1 MAKTILSDFVAC
13 IQEITA
19 YYKLLVVETK
29 NNKIVGT
36 TNEWILDNYFMIS
49 EQEKAIKEDLRNKDI
64 RKIKSKR
71 KKQLI
76 DFLHSFLK
84 KTNFQVNI
92 DALSEALNE
101 EQEKNDDYFSYTEIA
116 FIFVIIRFLIIKEL
130 SLLSRELCNKLND
143 KRKAEK
149 TFDLIEKE
157 LKESNTSLELK
168 SLLNNEKR
176 LLENAYYLEQLSA
189 KMRESQQLPQSLQE
203 KLDKVL
209 VQHDKTLKESIQRG
223 IDESAVNNILITNIF
238 VSFKKMTKIEM
249 SEMFSLVSFTEKIL
263 MSEKADMYNKMY
275 DNNKDNY
282 RSQIIRQA
290 KKHKMSEY
298 QYALGIV
305 EAADRANR
313 HLGWYLFRPKKYK
326 QRSVAYISIISAL
339 SVVISV
345 SLSFFM
351 GWVAFLF
358 LLIPVSQ
365 VVIELFNQVLRFLH
379 APRSTFKLKFEDG
392 LPKEYAT
399 MVIIPTIIKNVQKV
413 NAMFDKLEIYYLS
426 NLSDNL
432 YFTLLGDCSSEDT
445 KETSFDE
452 ELVQAGLTKVSEL
465 NEKYGK
471 PIFNFIY
478 RNRFY
483 SEGEG
488 CYLGFERKRG
498 AIGHFND
505 LLLGNLSQQ
514 QKDDYFRCQTLDNFR
529 EKITYIITL
538 DMDTELVLYSAFKLI
553 GAMAHPMN
561 HPVLS
566 ADGKKVISGYGIM
579 QPRINVDVEVTNKS
593 RYAQMF
599 AGLGGLDV
607 YTTASFEVYQ
617 DIFNEGS
624 FVGKGIYHLETFQ
637 RILSGTFP
645 QNLILSHD
653 LLEGNYLRC
662 GLINDVELF
671 DDYPSN
677 YLDDAKRHH
686 RWTRGDW
693 QVVQWLKKKV
703 KNEQSEIVP
712 NPINLLGKWKIADNL
727 RRSLLSFSLLA
738 LLFYG
743 FTFGE
748 IPAIYYLLTV
758 VIVVATPIFFYLVSK
773 LVYKRKYSRRI
784 RYYMS
789 LFRGLLVVFN
799 KSIIV
804 LSLLPKEAFMYVDAI
819 VRAIYRM
826 KVSKKNLLNWITS
839 EEAAG

>member
-1 MAKTILSDFVAC
+1 MSKTILSDF
-13 IQEITA
+13 ITYFQDITA
-19 YYKLLVVETK
+19 YYKLLVAETQ

-36 TNEWILDNYFMIS
+36 TNEWLLDNYFMIS

-64 RKIKSKR
+64 QKIKFKR
-71 KKQLI
+71 KKQII
-76 DFLHSFLK
+76 DSLHSFLK
-84 KTNFQVNI
+84 ENNFQINI
-92 DALSEALNE
+92 DALSEKLNNYQKE
-101 EQEKNDDYFSYTEIA
+101 NNDYFSYTEIG
-116 FIFVIIRFLIIKEL
+116 FIFIVIRFLIIKEL
-130 SLLSRELCNKLND
+130 CLLSQKLRNNLNN

-149 TFDLIEKE
+149 IFDIIENE
-157 LKESNTSLELK
+157 LKESNVSMELNF
-168 SLLNNEKR
+168 LLNDEKK
-176 LLENAYYLEQLSA
+176 LLENPYYLEQLSV
-189 KMRESQQLPQSLQE
+189 KMHEVQKLPHELQE
-203 KLDKVL
+203 NLNKVL
-209 VQHDKTLKESIQRG
+209 IRHDKILKESIQQRL
-223 IDESAVNNILITNIF
+223 DESAVNNILITNIF

-249 SEMFSLVSFTEKIL
+249 SEMLPLVSFTEKIL
-263 MSEKADMYNKMY
+263 MREKINMYSRMY

-290 KKHKMSEY
+290 KKHKISEY
-298 QYALGIV
+298 QYALSIV
-305 EAADRANR
+305 EAANKEKR
-313 HLGWYLFRPKKYK
+313 HIGWYLFPPKKYK
-326 QRSVAYISIISAL
+326 QRSIAYISIISAL
-339 SVVISV
+339 SVIVSV
-345 SLSFFM
+345 VLSFFM
-351 GWVAFLF
+351 GWIAFLF
-358 LLIPVSQ
+358 LLIPISQ

-392 LPKEYAT
+392 IPKEYAT
-399 MVIIPTIIKNVQKV
+399 MVIIPTIIKNVQKI

-432 YFTLLGDCSSEDT
+432 YFTLLGDCSSGDT
-445 KETSFDE
+445 KKTSFDDDLAE
-452 ELVQAGLTKVSEL
+452 AGLSKVKEL

-471 PIFNFIY
+471 QIFNFIY

-505 LLLGNLSQQ
+505 LVLGNLSQQ
-514 QKDDYFRCQTLDNFR
+514 QKEDYFRCQTLDNFR

-561 HPVLS
+561 HPILS

-637 RILSGTFP
+637 QVLSGTFP

-693 QVVQWLKKKV
+693 QVVQWLKNKV
-703 KNEQSEIVP
+703 KNEQNETIP
-712 NPINLLGKWKIADNL
+712 NQINALGKWKIADNL

-743 FTFGE
+743 FTFGK
-748 IPAIYYLLTV
+748 IHAIYYLLTV

-819 VRAIYRM
+819 IRALYRM
-826 KVSKKNLLNWITS
+826 KISKKNLLNWITS